1 MTSVE
6 AADPTSGG
14 AHHAPEKV
22 TSGESDA
29 TSAWWWMRNIV
40 SWVLL
45 LSVGAVLLAMVVVP
59 RLSGATPYTVLT
71 GSMEPGL
78 PPGTLVVVKP
88 TPATDLSAG
97 DVITFQPYS
106 GNPAVVTHRVDGIF
120 YDAQSQMRI
129 YTKGDANNV
138 ADDWVLVPE
147 QVRGRVWYSVPQ
159 LGRVNSLL
167 SGQSRSMLVTVVGV
181 ALAGYAVWMFGS
193 SLRERKSR
201 PAGSGDSSSGKGGS
215 EADGSSDPGLTPT
228 TETK

>member
-1 MTSVE
+1 MTSIE

-14 AHHAPEKV
+14 ARHARKKV

-45 LSVGAVLLAMVVVP
+45 LAVGGVLLAMVVVP
-59 RLSGATPYTVLT
+59 RLSGATAYTVLT

-78 PPGTLVVVKP
+78 LPGTLVVVKP

-106 GNPAVVTHRVDGIF
+106 GNPAVVTHRVEGIF
-120 YDAQSQMRI
+120 YDAQNQMRI

-167 SGQSRSMLVTVVGV
+167 SGESRSVLVTVVGV
-181 ALAGYAVWMFGS
+181 ALAGYALWMFGS
-193 SLRERKSR
+193 AFSERRSR
-201 PAGSGDSSSGKGGS
+201 SVDGDSSSSGNGS
-215 EADGSSDPGLTPT
+215 PGMDVPEGPSQIPT

>member
-6 AADPTSGG
+6 AADSTSGG

-45 LSVGAVLLAMVVVP
+45 LAVGAVLLAMVVVP

-71 GSMEPGL
+71 SSMEPGL

-106 GNPAVVTHRVDGIF
+106 GNPAVVTHRIDGIF

-167 SGQSRSMLVTVVGV
+167 SGQSRSVLVTMVGV

-193 SLRERKSR
+193 AFRERNNRSTVNCDSNNGNGS
-201 PAGSGDSSSGKGGS
+201 PA
-215 EADGSSDPGLTPT
+215 ADGLVNPGPPPT

>member
-6 AADPTSGG
+6 AADPTSDG
-14 AHHAPEKV
+14 ARHALEKV
-22 TSGESDA
+22 ASGDSDA
-29 TSAWWWMRNIV
+29 TSVWWWVRNIV

-45 LSVGAVLLAMVVVP
+45 LAVGAVLLAMVVVP

-88 TPATDLSAG
+88 TPAADLSAG

-106 GNPAVVTHRVDGIF
+106 GNPAVVTHRVEGIY

-167 SGQSRSMLVTVVGV
+167 SGKSRSVLVTVVGV
-181 ALAGYAVWMFGS
+181 ALAGYALWMFGGS
-193 SLRERKSR
+193 FRDRNSR
-201 PAGSGDSSSGKGGS
+201 PAGSGDSSSGNGGP
-215 EADGSSDPGLTPT
+215 ADGPADPGLTST

>member
-45 LSVGAVLLAMVVVP
+45 LAVGAVLLAMVVVP

-106 GNPAVVTHRVDGIF
+106 GNPAVVTHRIDGIF

-147 QVRGRVWYSVPQ
+147 QVRGRVWYSVPK

-167 SGQSRSMLVTVVGV
+167 SGQSRSVLVTVVGV

-193 SLRERKSR
+193 SFRERKSR
-201 PAGSGDSSSGKGGS
+201 TTDSGDNSSGNDS
-215 EADGSSDPGLTPT
+215 PAADGPADPGPTPT

>member
-1 MTSVE
+1 MTSSD

-14 AHHAPEKV
+14 ARHRLDEIE
-22 TSGESDA
+22 SGDADA
-29 TSAWWWMRNIV
+29 TSVWWWVRNIV

-45 LSVGAVLLAMVVVP
+45 LAVVSVLLVMVVVP
-59 RLSGATPYTVLT
+59 RLAGATPYTVLT

-78 PPGTLVVVKP
+78 SPGTLVVVKP

-106 GNPAVVTHRVDGIF
+106 GNPAVVTHRIEGVF

-167 SGQSRSMLVTVVGV
+167 SGEARSVLVTVGGV
-181 ALAGYAVWMFGS
+181 ALAGYALWMFGS
-193 SLRERKSR
+193 AFRERKNRSVD
-201 PAGSGDSSSGKGGS
+201 SDDSSSGNGGS
-215 EADGSSDPGLTPT
+215 GADNPEDPRLLPT

>member
-1 MTSVE
+1 MTSAE

-14 AHHAPEKV
+14 ARHAREKV
-22 TSGESDA
+22 TSGDSDA
-29 TSAWWWMRNIV
+29 TSAWWWVRNIL

-45 LSVGAVLLAMVVVP
+45 LAVGSVLLAMVVVP
-59 RLSGATPYTVLT
+59 RLSGATAYTVLT

-106 GNPAVVTHRVDGIF
+106 GNPAVVTHRIEGIF
-120 YDAQSQMRI
+120 YDAQDQMRI

-167 SGQSRSMLVTVVGV
+167 SGQSRSVLVTVAGV

-193 SLRERKSR
+193 SFRERKSR
-201 PAGSGDSSSGKGGS
+201 PAGSGDSSSGNGGP
-215 EADGSSDPGLTPT
+215 ADGPADPGLTPT

>member
-45 LSVGAVLLAMVVVP
+45 LAVGAVLLAMVVVP

-106 GNPAVVTHRVDGIF
+106 GNPAVVTHRIDGIF

-138 ADDWVLVPE
+138 ADDWVLVPQ

-167 SGQSRSMLVTVVGV
+167 SGQSRSVLVTVVGV

-193 SLRERKSR
+193 AFRERNSR
-201 PAGSGDSSSGKGGS
+201 ATVNCDSNNGNGSPA
-215 EADGSSDPGLTPT
+215 ADGLADLGPPPT